1 MFKALTAATLLL
13 LSLGAGAG
21 APADRSVTLTTGVLY
36 APVLSPGAYLVCHAV
51 NVSGTP
57 LTATIELLNAAG
69 VPIARS
75 VGVVAAPGEVINTS
89 ANSHIAGYCR
99 FTFQGA
105 AASVRASICNVQ
117 NNSNCVST
125 LEAR

>member
-13 LSLGAGAG
+13 LSLSAGA
-21 APADRSVTLTTGVLY
+21 APDRRVTLTTGVLY
-36 APVLSPGAYLVCHAV
+36 APVLSPGAYLLCHAV
-51 NVSGTP
+51 NVSDTP

-69 VPIARS
+69 APIAS
-75 VGVVAAPGEVINTS
+75 NVGAVAAPGEVISTS
-89 ANSHIAGYCR
+89 ANTHIAGYCR
-99 FTFQGA
+99 FSFQGA
-105 AASVRASICNVQ
+105 ASSVRASICNVQ